1 MQGYNQPCRR
11 TLLLEHE
18 DGTTSFPERYRE
30 YFPDILVLK
39 ENNGRLFCLE
49 SMDTLRGKKIS
60 FTHAEN
66 WYPHAEEGRDGGRFL
81 TFESVLLPFSD
92 FEKVDEAIQSLGG
105 SVFVRLSSLSPKFF
119 EPVRTK
125 EEVLLVLTE
134 SERTRDNL
142 ENSTLFLRKYFDFPK
157 NKEFRLFIRNGKLRA
172 ISKYDPEEDCG
183 FSEEEVRKQ
192 VTRWFRCLCLE
203 GLLSFE
209 DCTLDIVIWKEKK
222 DLSLFDDGIFLIEYN
237 SYGEDAV
244 SGSCL
249 FDWEKDWE
257 ILTKGKAVTRC

>member
-1 MQGYNQPCRR
+1 MQGYNQPCQK
-11 TLLLEHE
+11 TLFLEHE
-18 DGTTSFPERYRE
+18 DGTTSFPKRYKE
-30 YFPDILVLK
+30 YFPEVFVLK
-39 ENNGRLFCLE
+39 EDAERIFCLE
-49 SMDTLRGKKIS
+49 NMDTLKEKKIS

-66 WYPHAEEGRDGGRFL
+66 WYPHAEEGRDGDRFL

-92 FEKVDEAIQSLGG
+92 FEKVEEAIQRLGG

-134 SERTRDNL
+134 SERTRDSL
-142 ENSTLFLRKYFDFPK
+142 EKSTLFLRKYFEFPK
-157 NKEFRLFIRNGKLRA
+157 NKEFRLFIRKGKLRA
-172 ISKYDPEEDCG
+172 ISRYDPEVDCG
-183 FSEEEVRKQ
+183 LSKEEVRQKA
-192 VTRWFRCLCLE
+192 TKWFRCLCLE

-209 DCTLDIVIWKEKK
+209 NCTLDIVIWKEKK

-237 SYGEDAV
+237 SYGEDSV

>member
-1 MQGYNQPCRR
+1 M
-11 TLLLEHE
+11 ESHS
-18 DGTTSFPERYRE
+18 DGTTSFPKSYTE
-30 YFPDILVLK
+30 YFADVPVLR
-39 ENNGRLFCLE
+39 EEGDRFFCLE
-49 SMDTLRGKKIS
+49 NMDILREKKIS

-66 WYPHAEEGRDGGRFL
+66 WYPHSEEGRDGNRFL
-81 TFESVLLPFSD
+81 TFESVLLPFSE

-105 SVFVRLSSLSPKFF
+105 SAFVRLSSLSPKFF
-119 EPVRTK
+119 EPVQTK

-134 SERTRDNL
+134 SERTREDL

-172 ISKYDPEEDCG
+172 ISKYDPEENCG
-183 FSEEEVRKQ
+183 LSEEEVRKQ

-237 SYGEDAV
+237 SYGEDSV